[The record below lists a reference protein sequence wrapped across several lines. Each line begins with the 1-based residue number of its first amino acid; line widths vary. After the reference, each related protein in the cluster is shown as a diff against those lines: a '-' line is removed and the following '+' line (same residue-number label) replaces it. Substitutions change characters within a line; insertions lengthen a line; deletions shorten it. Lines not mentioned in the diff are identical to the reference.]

1 MRTRSKLISLASGLL
16 LLCGCYNYPDAP
28 KATYG
33 DSFTHREKDKNDD
46 LFKGMKR
53 LTLADAQ
60 RIALANNPD
69 YLSAAFSI
77 NAARSKYYQALG
89 AYSPVVTADFTL
101 KNSHSWAT
109 HQVNAADYGRPGE
122 HRRTDSFTTNTGV
135 SANLLLF
142 DGLARE
148 FNWLAAKH
156 NVNYKKNLEAD
167 ACRLLM
173 RAVAYAYNE
182 VLLAIENRRI
192 ADEDRKFQQIS
203 LKDTQ
208 YKFDAGAVPLSDVL
222 NFQIL
227 MNNADV
233 SMIAADYQYE
243 TAVYA
248 LAVLMG
254 YPDGTLPAD
263 LAFDG
268 DFKNIYENMP
278 SVEVYLD
285 AALANRPDLKGYRDQ
300 LEVAKYQMYA
310 TYSAYSPQASAF
322 ASFGYNT
329 NLSRYHD
336 YEYPRSAHDYANA
349 PSFSYGLS
357 ASWTIFNG
365 FTRYNKVREYQAYLA
380 VADYS
385 VATQWFAVVREVRT
399 AYANY
404 IQSVKKNKLYLKTR
418 DLSKKQRD
426 LVDDEYRAGN
436 AELTRL
442 NEAQRDL
449 VQAETNLAS
458 SYINI
463 QNARA
468 QLDAAVGV
476 NTADYYAKQ
485 SGKASDAAPGL
496 ENVKGAPAG
505 KAPEKKTQPAGKVK
519 LEKAVEPAKKAE
531 ADKAEA
537 EKIEAVKKTGPAKK
551 AAPVKKAEP
560 DAVAPEAAAPEAVAP
575 AKAESE
581 KKAVPEI
588 PATATE
594 PAKK

>member
-1 MRTRSKLISLASGLL
+1 MSLASGLL
-16 LLCGCYNYPDAP
+16 VLCGCYNYPAAP

-33 DSFTHREKDKNDD
+33 DSFTHREKDKSDE
-46 LFKGMKR
+46 LFKDMKT
-53 LTLADAQ
+53 LSLADAQ
-60 RIALANNPD
+60 RIALHNNPD

-77 NAARSKYYQALG
+77 NAARAKYYQALG
-89 AYSPVVTADFTL
+89 AYSPVISADFSM
-101 KNSHSWAT
+101 KNNHSWAS

-135 SANLLLF
+135 SASLLLF

-148 FNWLAAKH
+148 FNWLAAKQT
-156 NVNYKKNLEAD
+156 VEYKKHLEAD

-173 RAVAYAYNE
+173 RSVAYAYNE

-192 ADEDRKFQQIS
+192 AREDRKFQQTS

-233 SMIAADYQYE
+233 SLISADYQYE

-248 LAVLMG
+248 LALLMG

-263 LAFDG
+263 LGFDS
-268 DFKNIYENMP
+268 DFKNHVEHLP
-278 SVEVYLD
+278 PAEVYLD

-300 LEVAKYQMYA
+300 LEVARYQMYS
-310 TYSAYSPQASAF
+310 TYSSYSPQASAF
-322 ASFGYNT
+322 VSFGYATSLN
-329 NLSRYHD
+329 RYHD
-336 YEYPRSAHDYANA
+336 YEYPRNAHDFGNT
-349 PSFSYGLS
+349 PSLSYGIS

-365 FTRYNKVREYQAYLA
+365 LIRYNKVREYQAYLA
-380 VADYS
+380 VADYA
-385 VATQWFAVVREVRT
+385 VANQWFTVVREVRT

-404 IQSVKKNKLYLKTR
+404 LQNVKKNKLYLRVR

-449 VQAETNLAS
+449 VTAESNLAS

-476 NTADYYAKQ
+476 NNADYYAKQ
-485 SGKASDAAPGL
+485 ETGKPVSNAPGL
-496 ENVKGAPAG
+496 ENAANAKKSAAQKAAAARKAEAAKKSEAAKKAEPVK
-505 KAPEKKTQPAGKVK
+505 KA
-519 LEKAVEPAKKAE
+519 EPAKKAE
-531 ADKAEA
+531 
-537 EKIEAVKKTGPAKK
+537 
-551 AAPVKKAEP
+551 PVKKAEP
-560 DAVAPEAAAPEAVAP
+560 ARKAEPVKKAEP
-575 AKAESE
+575 AKKSEPAE
-581 KKAVPEI
+581 KAAPEI

-594 PAKK
+594 PAKKQ